1 MKFDVVAIGSGIA
14 GYPAAVY
21 LADKGLKVA
30 VVEEH
35 LVGGECTNYGCVP
48 TKALYHFAESV
59 KFIEK
64 IGGEVAYKWSDLVEW
79 VRGVVRES
87 REGIEYLLQSRDIAV
102 IRGRGVLASPR
113 RVVVESGEGRSDL
126 ECERVLL
133 ALGTDPLDLP
143 VARFDGQG
151 VISNR
156 EALYLE
162 EKPRRVLIIGGGVV
176 GVELAN
182 IYSSLGVEVT
192 LVEIMEHILP
202 FTDRDIALALRTH
215 LTQRGV
221 RVLEKTSVVEV
232 SRRGSLYVAKLTSGE
247 ELEVD
252 RVVVAVGRKPR
263 TTGVGLETVGVK
275 LSEKGFIVVGE
286 NMETSVRGVYAV
298 GDVVGGPLLA
308 HKALLES
315 IVAARSIVGE
325 DVFGVDYSA
334 VPITIFTGLEVASVG
349 YTERELSARGVKYV
363 KIRVPVYFLSA
374 VKIKGYKNAFVKIL
388 LDESRERVLGIHI
401 VAPNASEVISA
412 YLPLYLGKLS
422 TREASRTPYP
432 HLTVSESLRDIA
444 EYILGEPIHVVIK
457 K

>member
-1 MKFDVVAIGSGIA
+1 MKFDVVVIGSGVA
-14 GYPAAVY
+14 GYPAAIY

-35 LVGGECTNYGCVP
+35 LIGGECTNYGCVP

-59 KFIEK
+59 RFIEK
-64 IGGEVAYKWSDLVEW
+64 IGGEVAYKWSDLIEW
-79 VRGVVRES
+79 IKGIVKES
-87 REGIEYLLQSRDIAV
+87 REGIEYLLQSRDVAV
-102 IRGRGVLASPR
+102 INGRGVLASPH

-126 ECERVLL
+126 ECEKVLL

-143 VARFDGQG
+143 IARFDGQG
-151 VISNR
+151 IISNR
-156 EALYLE
+156 EALYLK

-182 IYSSLGVEVT
+182 IYSSLGIEVT

-202 FTDRDIALALRTH
+202 FTDRDIALALRAH
-215 LTQRGV
+215 LAQRGV
-221 RVLEKTSVVEV
+221 RVLEKTSVIEV
-232 SRRGSLYVAKLTSGE
+232 SRRGSLYAVRLTSNE

-252 RVVVAVGRKPR
+252 KVIVAVGRKPK
-263 TTGVGLETVGVK
+263 TIGVGLETIGVK

-286 NMETSVRGVYAV
+286 NMETSVKSVYAA
-298 GDVVGGPLLA
+298 GDIVGGPLLA

-315 IVAARSIVGE
+315 IVAARSIIGE
-325 DVFGVDYSA
+325 EVFRVDYNV
-334 VPITIFTGLEVASVG
+334 VPMTIFTGLEVASVG
-349 YTERELSARGVKYV
+349 YTEKELSARSVKYV
-363 KIRVPVYFLSA
+363 KIRIPVYFLSA
-374 VKIKGYKNAFVKIL
+374 VKIKGHKNAFVKIL
-388 LDESRERVLGIHI
+388 LDENRERVLGIHI
-401 VAPNASEVISA
+401 VAPNASEAISA

-444 EYILGEPIHVVIK
+444 EYILGESIHVVIMK
-457 K
+457 